1 MALLNSARTNREE
14 KKIIRQKQPEML
26 FMKVFQWNNIVAGLL
41 VLMFA
46 AILLGDAILVTY
58 TSSNE
63 VLSPNDVKGITGLA
77 FLLIATFILIKA
89 RESK

>member
-1 MALLNSARTNREE
+1 MHVAVSSQSH
-14 KKIIRQKQPEML
+14 KFIRQKRRKML
-26 FMKVFQWNNIVAGLL
+26 FMKVFHWNNIVAGLV

-58 TSSNE
+58 TSADE
-63 VLSPNDVKGITGLA
+63 VFSPNDVKGITGLV
-77 FLLIATFILIKA
+77 FIIIAGFILIKA

>member
-1 MALLNSARTNREE
+1 
-14 KKIIRQKQPEML
+14 ML

-77 FLLIATFILIKA
+77 FLLIATFILTKA

>member
-1 MALLNSARTNREE
+1 
-14 KKIIRQKQPEML
+14 ML
-26 FMKVFQWNNIVAGLL
+26 VMKVFQWNNIVVGLL

-58 TSSNE
+58 NQSGIPLTS
-63 VLSPNDVKGITGLA
+63 NDVKGIAGFT
-77 FLLIATFILIKA
+77 FLLVAIFILIKA

>member
-1 MALLNSARTNREE
+1 
-14 KKIIRQKQPEML
+14 ML

>member
-1 MALLNSARTNREE
+1 
-14 KKIIRQKQPEML
+14 
-26 FMKVFQWNNIVAGLL
+26 MKVFQWNNIVAGLL

-46 AILLGDAILVTY
+46 LILLGDSILVTY

-63 VLSPNDVKGITGLA
+63 ILSANDVKGITGFT
-77 FLLIATFILIKA
+77 FLLIATFILLRA